1 MAGTKGQCMI
11 PLTSR
16 ECLENLVYSF
26 SKNLRSNLFFFFPG
40 RKFFRTRVFHL
51 SLSEREKKKRK
62 FFEPAKEKNKNEII
76 IVLIFFQNFLEIL
89 EINRGMEKNIGIIK
103 RGKYR
108 SSKIICQQIEIF
120 AVGLKQIPFN

>member
-1 MAGTKGQCMI
+1 MHDSSHVSGM
-11 PLTSR
+11 SR
-16 ECLENLVYSF
+16 ESRVLVFEKTFDRTFSSF
-26 SKNLRSNLFFFFPG
+26 SLEESFFAHAFSICRSLNE
-40 RKFFRTRVFHL
+40 RKKRGNSSNR
-51 SLSEREKKKRK
+51 RRKKRK
-62 FFEPAKEKNKNEII
+62 TEII